1 MAEPVSERR
10 LRGTLDKV
18 TATCF
23 PIDIDAA
30 VPALA
35 VFGGAARRLMHRTEC
50 GTHGTHFQF
59 HLYGI
64 CLYIYKNMSMYQ
76 CSLCMHLCVYMYK
89 RLPIRVDAFIYI
101 YLYTYNMCMQGRAS
115 RFSYIYIDEQ
125 THVPAGRSLTR
136 RRFLPWDLKSTA
148 PPWRPFWRT
157 TAKTILRLTR
167 LPPPCQTWARLR
179 L

>member
-1 MAEPVSERR
+1 MAKPVSERR

-64 CLYIYKNMSMYQ
+64 CLYISKNMSMYQ
-76 CSLCMHLCVYMYK
+76 CSLCMHLCVDMYK
-89 RLPIRVDAFIYI
+89 RLPIRVDAFV
-101 YLYTYNMCMQGRAS
+101 
-115 RFSYIYIDEQ
+115 YIYIFIYIHLICVCKNVHLVFH
-125 THVPAGRSLTR
+125 TYT
-136 RRFLPWDLKSTA
+136 
-148 PPWRPFWRT
+148 
-157 TAKTILRLTR
+157 
-167 LPPPCQTWARLR
+167 
-179 L
+179 

>member
-1 MAEPVSERR
+1 MAKPVSERR

-50 GTHGTHFQF
+50 GTHGTHFHL

-64 CLYIYKNMSMYQ
+64 CLYIYKNMSMYHLYMYI
-76 CSLCMHLCVYMYK
+76 CALCVC
-89 RLPIRVDAFIYI
+89 LCVSICIHV
-101 YLYTYNMCMQGRAS
+101 YLY
-115 RFSYIYIDEQ
+115 
-125 THVPAGRSLTR
+125 V
-136 RRFLPWDLKSTA
+136 
-148 PPWRPFWRT
+148 
-157 TAKTILRLTR
+157 
-167 LPPPCQTWARLR
+167 
-179 L
+179 

>member
-1 MAEPVSERR
+1 MAKPVSERR

-64 CLYIYKNMSMYQ
+64 CLYISKNMS
-76 CSLCMHLCVYMYK
+76 CICVSTC
-89 RLPIRVDAFIYI
+89 INV
-101 YLYTYNMCMQGRAS
+101 YLY
-115 RFSYIYIDEQ
+115 
-125 THVPAGRSLTR
+125 V
-136 RRFLPWDLKSTA
+136 
-148 PPWRPFWRT
+148 
-157 TAKTILRLTR
+157 
-167 LPPPCQTWARLR
+167 
-179 L
+179 